1 MEDAG
6 DGAEAANAAQ
16 SKNSEELARQFSEA
30 AGGMVRPS
38 VQLRMGL
45 G

>member
-6 DGAEAANAAQ
+6 DGAEVASAVQ

-30 AGGMVRPS
+30 AGGRRDHHYH
-38 VQLRMGL
+38 L
-45 G
+45 